1 MARLSLAA
9 FCFAVALA
17 CVANKASLLLFIE
30 KFFALSS
37 TPFGLGLVVDSLTWL
52 TGAWLATLLLN
63 RFFWDGLVAP
73 IARRSVPKLLKSA
86 FAVIIFICA
95 ISGILSFVFGKSVT
109 AIWATSGVLGIVLG
123 LALRNMIQDV
133 FTGIALNLDS
143 SIRENDWIA
152 LHHRD
157 FNLEQYGKVLNIG
170 WRTTRIQL
178 ENNNVVVVPNGMMGM
193 MAVTNFAHS
202 DHVSRLQTEIVID
215 FDVPVE
221 RARRILL
228 AGARAAA
235 VEKGILQE
243 PEPVVVVGE
252 PVERGVNY
260 KVRFWGNVAKRSP
273 SSLQD
278 AVMTHLLKHL
288 NVSGLSP
295 ALPKEDVFVER
306 RPRRLLD
313 HARLE
318 DRIEIL
324 SRCDLFAQSLEQ
336 PEIEELAA
344 NILVL
349 EFEAGDVV
357 VSEGSP
363 GASMFVLSEGV
374 LAASLSQ
381 RPDQESDETTHKSD
395 KGLVVGHIA
404 AGGVFGEMSLL
415 TGERRSATITALTGV
430 LVYEVTFE
438 TFEAILE
445 RRPAIGEAVS
455 KLVAERQI
463 ATKRAVDANAFR
475 DMETEKHA
483 LTDLISSKMK
493 AVFSGVFGRSSA
505 A

>member
-1 MARLSLAA
+1 
-9 FCFAVALA
+9 
-17 CVANKASLLLFIE
+17 
-30 KFFALSS
+30 
-37 TPFGLGLVVDSLTWL
+37 
-52 TGAWLATLLLN
+52 
-63 RFFWDGLVAP
+63 
-73 IARRSVPKLLKSA
+73 
-86 FAVIIFICA
+86 
-95 ISGILSFVFGKSVT
+95 
-109 AIWATSGVLGIVLG
+109 
-123 LALRNMIQDV
+123 
-133 FTGIALNLDS
+133 
-143 SIRENDWIA
+143 
-152 LHHRD
+152 
-157 FNLEQYGKVLNIG
+157 
-170 WRTTRIQL
+170 
-178 ENNNVVVVPNGMMGM
+178 M

-202 DHVSRLQTEIVID
+202 DHISRLQTDIVID

-288 NVSGLSP
+288 NVAGLTP

-336 PEIEELAA
+336 TEIEELAA

-349 EFEAGDVV
+349 EFDAGEVV

-363 GASMFVLSEGV
+363 GSSMFILSEGV
-374 LAASLSQ
+374 LAASISQ
-381 RPDQESDETTHKSD
+381 RSDQESDETVPEPD

-404 AGGVFGEMSLL
+404 AGGIFGEMSLL

-438 TFEAILE
+438 TFETILE

-463 ATKRAVDANAFR
+463 ATKRAVDANAFL

-483 LTDLISSKMK
+483 LTDRISSKMK
-493 AVFSGVFGRSSA
+493 AVFSSVFGRSSA